1 MGQRTLRPANPGF
14 RPCRATSRGM
24 RGAGCEGGGEKE
36 RERERDAFLFA
47 TRICLVNGGFAF
59 GPSQARASG
68 TESKD
73 TKPVWWLEEKRERV
87 ARDDTGVIFDWIF
100 FNRHLIM
107 IWLEFYLSIRIFFLC
122 SKLCQKSIKRF
133 RTNQNQNLLLL
144 LLLT

>member
-1 MGQRTLRPANPGF
+1 MAPPR
-14 RPCRATSRGM
+14 RAKN
-24 RGAGCEGGGEKE
+24 AFEKLLFFQLVPT
-36 RERERDAFLFA
+36 RSCCLSPFLKLIKVVR
-47 TRICLVNGGFAF
+47 RIQQDF
-59 GPSQARASG
+59 
-68 TESKD
+68 ESNI
-73 TKPVWWLEEKRERV
+73 LEEKRERD

-144 LLLT
+144 LLLTWTSSYYQKLRNDFVLWSSL